1 MKSVSRGQ
9 RLKLSTVTTDDN
21 VTVRIGW
28 GSNCRLFF
36 DVCCLALDAHEKLL
50 NEKYFIFY
58 NQMESP
64 CKGIRFDN
72 ANAGYKDFSVS
83 FKRLSKDVR
92 KLIFVQTI
100 DGNDLMSQLS
110 GAYTQVLSSVGT
122 LLSYEYPGSD
132 FSSERSI
139 ITCELYFTDE
149 WRFSAMGQGFSGGFS
164 EILKFYAPD
173 IDIDTAG
180 TDAASGQPQHHPLA
194 PKEIFNQV
202 VDAVVLIETSDGS
215 GSGFFVAPD
224 GLIVTNRHV
233 VANNVSVNVRLY
245 NKKEFRG
252 KVIYHFKDADIAFVK
267 IDAASPRTVTMAQL
281 YRHKLEVGDR
291 VYAIGN
297 PAGLSFTFTDGL
309 ISDINRQI
317 NSRRYIQTNVA
328 INPGNS
334 GGPLFNDYG
343 EAIGVNTSGIRGM
356 QGLNFAIPADIL
368 QEKIKRVRG
377 LIGSMR
383 EKYYCH
389 ICGKLT
395 SYNDYCEFCG
405 AVIKKD

>member
-9 RLKLSTVTTDDN
+9 RLKLSTVTTDDD
-21 VTVRIGW
+21 VTIRIGW
-28 GSNCRLFF
+28 GSNCRLIF
-36 DVCCLALDAHEKLL
+36 DVCCLALDTHEKLL

-64 CKGIRFDN
+64 CKGIIFDN

-83 FKRLSKDVR
+83 FKRLSEDVR
-92 KLIFVQTI
+92 KLMFVQTI
-100 DGNDLMSQLS
+100 DGEGLMSQLS
-110 GAYTQVLSSVGT
+110 GAYTQVLSSVGP

-132 FSSERSI
+132 FSCERSI
-139 ITCELYFTDE
+139 ITCEIYVTDQ

-180 TDAASGQPQHHPLA
+180 TDAASGQTQRRPLA
-194 PKEIFNQV
+194 PKELFNQV
-202 VDAVVLIETSDGS
+202 VDAVVLLKTNDGN

-233 VANNVSVNVRLY
+233 VVNDVSINVRLY

-252 KVIYHFKDADIAFVK
+252 KVIYHFKDSDIAFVK
-267 IDAASPRTVTMAQL
+267 IDAVSPGTVTTAQL
-281 YRHKLEVGDR
+281 HRHKLEVGDR

-309 ISDINRQI
+309 ISDVSREINR
-317 NSRRYIQTNVA
+317 RRYIQTNAA

-334 GGPLFNDYG
+334 GGPLFNEYG
-343 EAIGVNTSGIRGM
+343 EVIGINTSGIRGM

-377 LIGSMR
+377 LMGNMSERYFAIFVAS
-383 EKYYCH
+383 
-389 ICGKLT
+389 
-395 SYNDYCEFCG
+395 
-405 AVIKKD
+405 